1 LCANVVKAIIHLKTE
16 AMSDNKTKQDGRD
29 DSKIDAHDSSEVSY
43 AAKEFGVT
51 AAQVKEAVEAVGSS
65 RAKVKEYLAGK

>member
-1 LCANVVKAIIHLKTE
+1 
-16 AMSDNKTKQDGRD
+16 MSDNKTKQDRRD
-29 DSKIDAHDSSEVSY
+29 DSKIDLQDSSEVAY